1 MTISSILSSTLSQTA
16 CKTGGLAVKRLLTI
30 VGYTMS
36 ESGQFGWSSTRTRSQ
51 PFRWFTRK
59 PSSNVWLPIGARRPL
74 GLHSP
79 IVSECPPTS
88 WPDFALVEQD
98 DVAGCPLLP
107 DDHRAPI
114 GRPRHPANQCIV
126 RKLEHLPNR
135 AMWFQ
140 LGDPQRRRRCTRYSR
155 CRDGAPV
162 RRPCQKPVHE
172 RQSLSDV
179 PSHRLSG
186 SGREPDERSRLL
198 TRAGVCA
205 RLSSSGQMHPEPN
218 LGMIHRLYVLQSRKV
233 TE

>member
-1 MTISSILSSTLSQTA
+1 MTISSILSSTPSQTA
-16 CKTGGLAVKRLLTI
+16 RNQEDWPQTAC
-30 VGYTMS
+30 
-36 ESGQFGWSSTRTRSQ
+36 
-51 PFRWFTRK
+51 PFR
-59 PSSNVWLPIGARRPL
+59 ARRPL

-88 WPDFALVEQD
+88 WPDFGLVEQD
-98 DVAGCPLLP
+98 DVAGRPLLP
-107 DDHRAPI
+107 DDHRAPL

-162 RRPCQKPVHE
+162 RRPCQKPVRE

-179 PSHRLSG
+179 PSHRLS
-186 SGREPDERSRLL
+186 SPGREPDERSLL
-198 TRAGVCA
+198 VDPGYLALLRG
-205 RLSSSGQMHPEPN
+205 R
-218 LGMIHRLYVLQSRKV
+218 R
-233 TE
+233 